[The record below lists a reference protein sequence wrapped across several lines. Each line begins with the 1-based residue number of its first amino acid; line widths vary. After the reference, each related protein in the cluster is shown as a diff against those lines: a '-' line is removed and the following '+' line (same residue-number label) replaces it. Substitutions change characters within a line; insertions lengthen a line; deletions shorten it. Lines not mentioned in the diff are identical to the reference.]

1 MCSVPHAPTSSV
13 RCWLTEVEN
22 EIPPWEARC
31 LKISRGV
38 MMSTSSRSVI
48 SPEVKGHGAVRD
60 SSICRSCD
68 DSSALKSQVIV
79 RRSLDVLN
87 RASATGRS
95 KPFRNLITDRDR
107 AEPSDGTTNNYCDRY
122 ASSVQ
127 SAYNAAWLSHFARH
141 CVDNAVFITAAPLGG
156 RPSAEG
162 LMELCVAPRGYFE
175 LHRRILALCQQPGN
189 TKFLGIGSGLQR
201 KFGEVTMARN
211 DPAGTVPE
219 PESRR
224 FMAAVRRVKEE
235 LDPDG
240 TGLDLHDTGT
250 DMEIFPRV
258 MGGRPSFDKAH
269 TACDVRR
276 TRHGFMHASPAP
288 TVTNAHRPLSHRKVP
303 VGLFCTGMEADPAG
317 GRSQTC
323 HALQIDIS
331 DASYDDKTGADSRL
345 APRTSAQALQDAKEA
360 ADARGSVRWWLRGT
374 CGASGA
380 ATGEKA
386 QNRDLQETCIFALV
400 QADGRTRRL
409 VRKMGSD
416 DRDREVYQGPPDFD
430 DTASWQSWRS
440 LASHGSLR
448 LSRSASEA
456 SCHSTTSGAAMQEL
470 LAGSDDH
477 YFASIAAGRDWATCI
492 FAEHRQP
499 GDARRSRS
507 GAFEVRQIHQR
518 NPACGGP
525 SCSSHRNDGHPE
537 YWQGQ
542 SRVSPALQQQAV
554 KRSVSCSRRH
564 GTSSTS
570 IPAGAEDQKL
580 GLHMVEGPN
589 IVCGDTGS
597 DLPMVL
603 AALRLMCGDKM
614 VERWQERLRQ
624 EETEQTGEQEEEP
637 GDDGEM
643 DEAAKEEAERK
654 AREEEEEERE
664 ARVSAGKLA
673 VLFVASP
680 ESYSKSPKVADQVR
694 KWCDLSGA
702 HCALLPSPDVLVYTL
717 AKFAEERSGSSV
729 TTCHHGESVGEP
741 DLERDWTLTSL
752 PHRDSVTS
760 LPELPEPSGGS
771 PSLIPS
777 KAYVRV
783 LRMRQ
788 FRMPALDGH
797 RVWQHVVS
805 ASPRA

>member
-1 MCSVPHAPTSSV
+1 MCSLANARASFVKGAP
-13 RCWLTEVEN
+13 TEVEN
-22 EIPPWEARC
+22 EIPPWE
-31 LKISRGV
+31 
-38 MMSTSSRSVI
+38 
-48 SPEVKGHGAVRD
+48 
-60 SSICRSCD
+60 
-68 DSSALKSQVIV
+68 VIV

-95 KPFRNLITDRDR
+95 KPFRNLITDR
-107 AEPSDGTTNNYCDRY
+107 DGTTNNYCDRY

-162 LMELCVAPRGYFE
+162 LMELCVAPRGYFVYTGSKGREYYSDATQQLLEAEELPKEQRELVEE

-258 MGGRPSFDKAH
+258 MGGRPSFDKG
-269 TACDVRR
+269 DGV
-276 TRHGFMHASPAP
+276 
-288 TVTNAHRPLSHRKVP
+288 
-303 VGLFCTGMEADPAG
+303 
-317 GRSQTC
+317 Q
-323 HALQIDIS
+323 
-331 DASYDDKTGADSRL
+331 RL
-345 APRTSAQALQDAKEA
+345 
-360 ADARGSVRWWLRGT
+360 
-374 CGASGA
+374 
-380 ATGEKA
+380 
-386 QNRDLQETCIFALV
+386 
-400 QADGRTRRL
+400 
-409 VRKMGSD
+409 
-416 DRDREVYQGPPDFD
+416 
-430 DTASWQSWRS
+430 
-440 LASHGSLR
+440 
-448 LSRSASEA
+448 
-456 SCHSTTSGAAMQEL
+456 
-470 LAGSDDH
+470 
-477 YFASIAAGRDWATCI
+477 
-492 FAEHRQP
+492 
-499 GDARRSRS
+499 
-507 GAFEVRQIHQR
+507 
-518 NPACGGP
+518 
-525 SCSSHRNDGHPE
+525 
-537 YWQGQ
+537 
-542 SRVSPALQQQAV
+542 
-554 KRSVSCSRRH
+554 
-564 GTSSTS
+564 
-570 IPAGAEDQKL
+570 DQKL

-637 GDDGEM
+637 DDGEM

-729 TTCHHGESVGEP
+729 TTCHHGEPVGDP

-777 KAYVRV
+777 KAWA
-783 LRMRQ
+783 
-788 FRMPALDGH
+788 P
-797 RVWQHVVS
+797 
-805 ASPRA
+805 